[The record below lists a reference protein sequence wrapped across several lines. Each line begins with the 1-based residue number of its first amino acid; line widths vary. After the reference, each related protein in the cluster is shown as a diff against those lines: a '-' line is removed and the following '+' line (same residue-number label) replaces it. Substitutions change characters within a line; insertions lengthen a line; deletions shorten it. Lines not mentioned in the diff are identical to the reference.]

1 MICLLGGL
9 SSTSPGLG
17 YSTEATFPTHG
28 YQWPANPYL
37 NYGYCQVK
45 VSAQLH
51 AYIIVLFVYSYCKGL
66 VLFLLSIT
74 PSFIIYSIFCS
85 MEELDLSS
93 LHPLK
98 KPPEIRPGLGK
109 ELSRQLMNLSILIL
123 CSSLFPLT
131 ATRRELNLI

>member
-1 MICLLGGL
+1 MICLSGGL

-45 VSAQLH
+45 VSTQLH
-51 AYIIVLFVYSYCKGL
+51 AYIIVYSYCKGL

-74 PSFIIYSIFCS
+74 PYFLTYSIFCS
-85 MEELDLSS
+85 IEELDLSS
-93 LHPLK
+93 LHPLI
-98 KPPEIRPGLGK
+98 KPPDIRPGLGK
-109 ELSRQLMNLSILIL
+109 ELSRHLISLSI
-123 CSSLFPLT
+123 F
-131 ATRRELNLI
+131 